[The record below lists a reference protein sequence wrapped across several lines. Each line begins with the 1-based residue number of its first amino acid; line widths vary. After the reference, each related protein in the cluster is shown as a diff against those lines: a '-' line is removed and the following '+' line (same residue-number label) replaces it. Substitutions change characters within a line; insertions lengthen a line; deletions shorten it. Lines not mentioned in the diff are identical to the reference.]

1 MTDTEVLQ
9 ALKDVMKPM
18 NKKMEN
24 LELKLDS
31 LELKLDNLELKLE
44 ALRLDNKMEHRAIR
58 KDIDYLNDEMETV
71 ITVLQAKD
79 ILPKAQ

>member
-24 LELKLDS
+24 LELKL
-31 LELKLDNLELKLE
+31 E
-44 ALRLDNKMEHRAIR
+44 ALRLDNKMEHQAIR

-71 ITVLQAKD
+71 ITILQAKD